1 MRELVVLTFLT
12 LDGIMQAPGAPEEDP
27 EGGFT
32 YGGWQ
37 ASYVDDVTGSAI
49 TAFMDKPFDLL
60 LGRKTYDIFA
70 GYWPNHV
77 EGPIGQK
84 FAEATKYVASRGN
97 PALPWER
104 SVLLGNDVAQ
114 SVAELKAQEGPELQV
129 YGSGE
134 LIQTLRSH
142 RLIDRHLVWIHP
154 VVVGSGKRLF
164 PEGTSSGALRLV
176 ESEVSPT
183 GVIMATY
190 EPAGD
195 VVTGTIG

>member
-1 MRELVVLTFLT
+1 MRQLVVLTFLT

-77 EGPIGQK
+77 DGRIGQK

-97 PALPWER
+97 PALSWER
-104 SVLLGNDVAQ
+104 SVRLGNDVAQ

-142 RLIDRHLVWIHP
+142 RLIDRHHVWIHP